1 MSRNLIEMLRAR
13 EGEAPATALTVLK
26 EAMDERGEISDDDRR
41 HAAEV
46 SGLPEAAVY
55 GVSTFYDD
63 FLQPRGKRHVC
74 VCTGTACWASGLRRA
89 RA

>member
-41 HAAEV
+41 HAAAV
-46 SGLPEAAVY
+46 SGLPEA
-55 GVSTFYDD
+55 T
-63 FLQPRGKRHVC
+63 
-74 VCTGTACWASGLRRA
+74 RRLLD
-89 RA
+89 